1 MGHSVASM
9 VARVQARI
17 GPNSVDLDRLGT
29 KRVEQEKTVTDQEDF
44 SLKILAKKEE
54 IQDLIDLVSLELND
68 EAAFIVAEWQAERLK
83 EHLKNMGV
91 GQ

>member
-17 GPNSVDLDRLGT
+17 GPNSVVSDRLGT

-44 SLKILAKKEE
+44 SLKVLAKKEE
-54 IQDLIDLVSLELND
+54 IQDLIDQVSLELND
-68 EAAFIVAEWQAERLK
+68 EAAFYVAELQAAKLK
-83 EHLKNMGV
+83 EHIRNLGV
-91 GQ
+91 G